1 MASYTYFHKILVNG
15 TYLLQ
20 EYIDLSGVSIKRE
33 LEDNQIFD
41 RTTLTGTITFISTS
55 YDILYNLMDGGDI
68 TATLQILNQF
78 GTSEASGFIDL
89 EGEYDEKKKVCKLK
103 IFNDDKYTT
112 LLKNYDVNKN
122 IFDYDISNTSIF
134 IDFERLKLEFSQTAF
149 TENGGLGSLWYD
161 RGVPLIS
168 GATDFVLYARQSYTA
183 TATEVSVLT
192 GRDGWELKDST
203 SDTLIRD
210 WVGIYEQIDVLDES
224 IYFILSPVFPGVAPT
239 INDQFPDS
247 TLYLSR
253 FTEAGSQTGG
263 ANIRYIRLKND
274 VYYGNGNVM
283 YSSAKS
289 LKDIIEEIVT
299 DIDATVNFDASSF
312 GAFDSGYTG
321 LDDLFMIPLPDFILT
336 ELGTVKTYPSVFSEI
351 SLQTIFDF
359 LRDRF
364 GIFWYLDSSN
374 NFRLEFFKDITYSV
388 SILPAH
394 DLTTYQSINW
404 SEDNFAYNID
414 NKDKADRWVYED
426 SSGNLD
432 FIGTDVVFTNVQNKN
447 TKTISNTN
455 IFVDVNDIVNSGSK
469 YSDNSRDQFVLITA
483 DDYTTDNLLQFFT
496 NRTNADFA
504 VSSANGKTLA
514 LGEVVILDDLI
525 DIDASGTAIAVAE
538 LISNEF
544 AGNNGDTFTVNI
556 TIANSSADISIRLY
570 IAEDYEVGKV
580 LYNLLSK
587 GDGTHT
593 ITFTNVNY
601 VSSPKYRLLLRFP
614 IANTA
619 IDITSIEVLN
629 NNCYNIRKATG
640 RYSGKLNVQNVELS
654 VANCVY
660 NQYLARIPDI
670 RVAANGTTYNFS
682 TSLKDK
688 FNKLDVIQ
696 TVSNNIATDFNFFD
710 KVITDISSDCRIES
724 VEKKL
729 TSNVVEIKLK
739 F

>member
-1 MASYTYFHKILVNG
+1 MASYTYFHKIRVNSS
-15 TYLLQ
+15 TLIQ
-20 EYIDLSGVSIKRE
+20 DFIDLSGVSIKRE

-41 RTTLTGTITFISTS
+41 RASLTGTITFFSTS
-55 YDILYNLMDGGDI
+55 YDILYNLMTGGDI
-68 TATLQILNQF
+68 TATLQILNQY
-78 GTSEASGFIDL
+78 GTTEANGFIDL
-89 EGEYDEKKKVCKLK
+89 QGEYDEKKKVCKLK
-103 IFNDDKYTT
+103 VFNDDKYTK
-112 LLKNYDVNKN
+112 LLKDYDVKKN
-122 IFDYDISNTSIF
+122 VFEYDIDNTSIF
-134 IDFERLKLEFSQTAF
+134 IDFERLKLEFSQTKF
-149 TENGGLGSLWYD
+149 TENDGLGSLWYD

-168 GATDFVLYARQSYTA
+168 GAANFVLYARQSYTA

-203 SDTLIRD
+203 SNTLIRD
-210 WVGIYEQIDVLDES
+210 WVGIYDQINVLDES
-224 IYFILSPVFPGVAPT
+224 TYFVLSPVFPGTPPT

-253 FTEAGSQTGG
+253 FTEAGNQSGG
-263 ANIRYIRLKND
+263 VNIRYIRLKND
-274 VYYGNGNVM
+274 VYYGSGNVM

-299 DIDATVNFDASSF
+299 DIDNTVNFDVDSF

-336 ELGTVKTYPSVFSEI
+336 ELGTAKTYPSVYSEI

-364 GIFWYLDSSN
+364 GIFWYLDASN

-388 SILPAH
+388 STLPAH
-394 DLTTYQSINW
+394 NLTTYQSINW

-414 NKDKADRWVYED
+414 NKDKADRWRYED
-426 SSGNLD
+426 SAGNLD
-432 FIGTDVVFTNVQNKN
+432 FIGTDVVFTNVENKN
-447 TKTISNTN
+447 TKIISNTQ
-455 IFVDVNDIVNSGSK
+455 IFVDVNDIINSGSK

-483 DDYTTDNLLQFFT
+483 DDYSTENLLQFFT
-496 NRTNADFA
+496 NRADADFA
-504 VSSANGKTLA
+504 VSSANGKNLA
-514 LGEVVILDDLI
+514 LSEVVVLDDLI
-525 DIDASGTAIAVAE
+525 DIDASGTALAVAE

-556 TIANSSADISIRLY
+556 TIANSSADIRISLIV
-570 IAEDYEVGKV
+570 AEDYEVGKIE
-580 LYNLLSK
+580 YNNSTK
-587 GDGTHT
+587 GDGTHA

-629 NNCYNIRKATG
+629 SNCYNIRKGTG
-640 RYSGKLNVQNVELS
+640 AFSGKLNVQNVELS
-654 VANCVY
+654 VANCV
-660 NQYLARIPDI
+660 NNEYLARIPDT
-670 RVAANGTTYNFS
+670 AATANGTTYNFS
-682 TSLKDK
+682 TDVIDK
-688 FNKLDVIQ
+688 FRKLDTIQ
-696 TVSNNIATDFNFFD
+696 TVSNNVATDFNFFD
-710 KVITDISSDCRIES
+710 KVITDISSDCQIES
-724 VEKKL
+724 IEKKL
-729 TSNVVEIKLK
+729 TSNIVEVKLK